1 MENNYALKL
10 LHILASFM
18 VFSLT
23 IAKSL
28 MAAVAFKHLIR
39 FPKIRCFQCI
49 FLQELVWV
57 TEDVQA
63 MSKCVLPKFYDKRD
77 VCKKFIDYPS

>member
-1 MENNYALKL
+1 MYACIKMSISQCEEIIKSYQCMVLLCIGVESNQVLNL
-10 LHILASFM
+10 LHILANYM

-49 FLQELVWV
+49 FLQELV
-57 TEDVQA
+57 
-63 MSKCVLPKFYDKRD
+63 
-77 VCKKFIDYPS
+77 

>member
-1 MENNYALKL
+1 MYACIKMSISQFENFLKSYQYMVLLCIGEMENNYVLKL

-49 FLQELVWV
+49 FLQELV
-57 TEDVQA
+57 
-63 MSKCVLPKFYDKRD
+63 
-77 VCKKFIDYPS
+77 

>member
-1 MENNYALKL
+1 MESNHVFKL
-10 LHILASFM
+10 LHILANYM

-28 MAAVAFKHLIR
+28 MAAIAFKHLIR

-63 MSKCVLPKFYDKRD
+63 MSKCVLPKYFMIKEMC
-77 VCKKFIDYPS
+77 VKSL